1 MIGID
6 YNIVKRQGWKVGKNL
21 INMKSGRNE
30 NVEILGKLVEWNI
43 EAIIGDRNARNSRN
57 GKKKALWKLLS
68 MKKISLK

>member
-43 EAIIGDRNARNSRN
+43 EAIIVIEMQGIVGMERKRHCGNC
-57 GKKKALWKLLS
+57 
-68 MKKISLK
+68 